1 MTFSATSKETIPII
15 AALPFNISLFV
26 LKMANSLLSSK
37 LSCVNF
43 GVIVPNVA
51 MAMVNANKEK
61 FCASMTCVGTPET
74 ILAGKINSKASFLVM
89 TSPAMAETK
98 PTIAARP
105 LMSCAVSLLFQM
117 CSHREVVTSSEKR
130 KTLVSFHSQT
140 DDDDDDDHSRAEPD
154 RKMNDIKVTA
164 LKKNI
169 TYEKTALPF
178 CAAGACG
185 TNESGLEATTSSP
198 SSWESIDGMLTAA
211 RTCMEDTF
219 LDDLFKEALFVFTLR
234 VADENWVID
243 CMFMCLLL
251 MCV

>member
-43 GVIVPNVA
+43 GVMVPNVA

-154 RKMNDIKVTA
+154 LKRNKNTKVTA
-164 LKKNI
+164 LEKTI

-185 TNESGLEATTSSP
+185 TNDSGLEATTSSP

-211 RTCMEDTF
+211 RTCMDTF

-234 VADENWVID
+234 VAD
-243 CMFMCLLL
+243 
-251 MCV
+251 